1 MNKKG
6 FVDEVMKGK
15 GDTLSGRTEMAGVAQ
30 NSVVSSESAGVVFEP
45 DVSSSDSL
53 SFSLNSAEDGTSLQD
68 LIDSELAIRISTA
81 KQINTD
87 TNVNLLDPDIDKD
100 TNRQFIMNESEH
112 TSMNFVNNND
122 IVNTNTDNKI
132 NGSLTPTE
140 NNEKC
145 SIVDIAK
152 KQTTEDVVHLDLLNG
167 TVDTD
172 TNKPQETSDLL
183 IDISNNTDETPVAK
197 IDSPV
202 LIDIKISTP
211 EETTIDTDNLNSPSV
226 EITEL
231 SDDCMSNNIPQP
243 LIEEDKGDSDVAKSS
258 SEAASSLIDAVIP
271 VFKDP
276 LPPTSNDDFDTWTTV
291 AEATTEPTE
300 ETATLVDTSPVI
312 VEDLEIKKPEE
323 KAEEELVVIESVTST
338 KKTESETKSSIFE
351 AVSCTREIVIIEQTT
366 TTTTNGP
373 QAVDQADA
381 SPVSVQHAVCNFVGS
396 NKSKDNTES
405 SESVITEKTVKKK
418 KSSEGGET
426 TATKTKKTK
435 KTKKSEE
442 KENHIS
448 VVIHRPITNGYS
460 TLPNYTKQ
468 NSNKSLSPT
477 SSPSITFV
485 EEDDLSNV
493 CVRDLKQTYCSE
505 AAKTLSKVTKP
516 CEEPVTAPVP
526 IKELRRSFGDLHK
539 ACENAEL
546 TTPEPPAIN
555 NSQKAR
561 SLGDLRCLSE
571 VPPKQSN
578 HTGVSV
584 KALAASYWSLVN
596 HESST
601 TSSPRN
607 SMTLPSRTSS
617 SSSSKSSFSK
627 FDQLQKKTLLHVRSS
642 DSSRAQKAFG
652 GAGEPAATN
661 HNVVNPSCKSC
672 GKTVFAMEQVKAE
685 RSVWHKNCFRCNEC
699 NKQLTLDIYS
709 SHEGVLYC
717 KPHFRELFKPKAVV
731 ENDDEPASDKPDLGL
746 EELNSLNVKS
756 RFQAFEKPAVENGH
770 DSQPSSINVKRS
782 PSILSKLAKFQKKG
796 MDIGVTDESLNG
808 IDYEESSSSGEE
820 EDGKASVRKDG
831 VVRGTKA
838 IERPTAFGK
847 MEDVKRTWESG
858 QALRKEEWLE
868 ERKLEKHSIRSR
880 LFMGKQGKMKEMYE
894 QAVAESEGGKGVAGA
909 KKEVEGL
916 RSDKARAVREKFE
929 RGEVLPSDDEDDET
943 HKNKNNAEDMSV
955 FEEGISKKSRS
966 LFLEMDANVAK
977 TKQSTPVPQPVQH
990 QNSLDATRRA
1000 RDVYINKRQVS
1011 TEDVVKSSDRVED
1024 VTVETADV
1032 SNKFKFFETY
1042 KPPEKEKRSFRFTPP
1057 REGQVKT
1064 ESPERE
1070 IYRDPNV
1077 VRSEDANEEDEAVVK
1092 RSMTTSK
1099 MLSIFRQMEEAKET
1113 VPDGPKP
1120 LKRFTPPPDY
1130 KEEEE
1135 SEEEEEESEEEESEE
1150 EESEEETNGIVRASD
1165 KIEDE
1170 FLKQAQ
1176 NAARAKSLKEKFEHW
1191 EPEKQSKN
1199 NAINMLDS
1207 DQASLD
1213 STKSLRAHFE
1223 SLKSE
1228 QPKEK
1233 SRPKVNRFVDPTQ
1246 SMSVCAA
1253 CDTKVYILE
1262 RVETNGKVFHKKCFR
1277 CTQCS
1282 CVLRMETYTLN
1293 NGQLYC
1299 LPHFKQLFIVK
1310 GNYDEGFGSDQHKRK
1325 WEAAIVNGSH

>member
-1 MNKKG
+1 M
-6 FVDEVMKGK
+6 
-15 GDTLSGRTEMAGVAQ
+15 
-30 NSVVSSESAGVVFEP
+30 
-45 DVSSSDSL
+45 
-53 SFSLNSAEDGTSLQD
+53 
-68 LIDSELAIRISTA
+68 
-81 KQINTD
+81 
-87 TNVNLLDPDIDKD
+87 LL
-100 TNRQFIMNESEH
+100 
-112 TSMNFVNNND
+112 NFVNNND
-122 IVNTNTDNKI
+122 IVNTNTDKI
-132 NGSLTPTE
+132 NGSLTE
-140 NNEKC
+140 NRC
-145 SIVDIAK
+145 SIVDIARK
-152 KQTTEDVVHLDLLNG
+152 HDGDDVDLLNG
-167 TVDTD
+167 AVDETI
-172 TNKPQETSDLL
+172 NKSQESSDNLL
-183 IDISNNTDETPVAK
+183 IDINDTTK

-211 EETTIDTDNLNSPSV
+211 EETSTIDAEQHNLKIDP
-226 EITEL
+226 EL
-231 SDDCMSNNIPQP
+231 SECMSNKQ
-243 LIEEDKGDSDVAKSS
+243 LIEGDSNVSKSF
-258 SEAASSLIDAVIP
+258 SLNDPVIP

-276 LPPTSNDDFDTWTTV
+276 LPPASDDFDTWTTV
-291 AEATTEPTE
+291 AEATTEDVVETKPE
-300 ETATLVDTSPVI
+300 EVDTSPVI
-312 VEDLEIKKPEE
+312 VEDLEIKKSEDLE
-323 KAEEELVVIESVTST
+323 IKESEDLENQKSEDQELVVVESVTTT
-338 KKTESETKSSIFE
+338 KKTEFETKSSIIE
-351 AVSCTREIVIIEQTT
+351 AVSCTREIVIIEQTS
-366 TTTTNGP
+366 TTNGP
-373 QAVDQADA
+373 ISEETITDEADA
-381 SPVSVQHAVCNFVGS
+381 SSVSVQHVVCETVVGS
-396 NKSKDNTES
+396 NKSKDVTES
-405 SESVITEKTVKKK
+405 SESVITEKKTVKKK

-448 VVIHRPITNGYS
+448 V
-460 TLPNYTKQ
+460 
-468 NSNKSLSPT
+468 
-477 SSPSITFV
+477 
-485 EEDDLSNV
+485 
-493 CVRDLKQTYCSE
+493 
-505 AAKTLSKVTKP
+505 
-516 CEEPVTAPVP
+516 
-526 IKELRRSFGDLHK
+526 
-539 ACENAEL
+539 
-546 TTPEPPAIN
+546 
-555 NSQKAR
+555 
-561 SLGDLRCLSE
+561 
-571 VPPKQSN
+571 
-578 HTGVSV
+578 
-584 KALAASYWSLVN
+584 
-596 HESST
+596 
-601 TSSPRN
+601 
-607 SMTLPSRTSS
+607 
-617 SSSSKSSFSK
+617 KSSFSK

-642 DSSRAQKAFG
+642 DSSRAQKTFG
-652 GAGEPAATN
+652 GAGEPAASPT
-661 HNVVNPSCKSC
+661 VNPPCKSC

-685 RSVWHKNCFRCNEC
+685 RSVWHKNCFRCQEC

-731 ENDDEPASDKPDLGL
+731 ENEDEPVVRRRPEMIIRENQPLELPPDVVRASDKPDLGL

-756 RFQAFEKPAVENGH
+756 RFQAFEKPTTENGH
-770 DSQPSSINVKRS
+770 DSQPSSVNVKRS

-820 EDGKASVRKDG
+820 EDEDG
-831 VVRGTKA
+831 VVRSTKA

-847 MEDVKRTWESG
+847 MEDVKRSWESG
-858 QALRKEEWLE
+858 QAQTKEEWLE
-868 ERKLEKHSIRSR
+868 ERKREKHSIRSR

-894 QAVAESEGGKGVAGA
+894 QAVAESEGGKGSSGLS
-909 KKEVEGL
+909 KKEVESL
-916 RSDKARAVREKFE
+916 RSDKARTVREKFE
-929 RGEVLPSDDEDDET
+929 RGEVVHSDSDEESDK
-943 HKNKNNAEDMSV
+943 HKHNGTEDMSV

-977 TKQSTPVPQPVQH
+977 TKQSTPVPTPQPVQH
-990 QNSLDATRRA
+990 QNSLEATRRA
-1000 RDVYINKRQVS
+1000 RDVYISRGQVS

-1024 VTVETADV
+1024 VTVQTADV

-1042 KPPEKEKRSFRFTPP
+1042 KPPEKEKKSFRFTPP

-1064 ESPERE
+1064 ESPDRE

-1077 VRSEDANEEDEAVVK
+1077 VRSDDPVAEDEAVVK
-1092 RSMTTSK
+1092 RSQTTSK
-1099 MLSIFRQMEEAKET
+1099 MLSIFRQMEEAREP
-1113 VPDGPKP
+1113 VPEGLKP

-1130 KEEEE
+1130 KEDEDDEEE
-1135 SEEEEEESEEEESEE
+1135 EEEEEEESEEEEE
-1150 EESEEETNGIVRASD
+1150 EESEEEENNGIVRASD

-1233 SRPKVNRFVDPTQ
+1233 SRPKVNRFVDPAQ

-1325 WEAAIVNGSH
+1325 WEATIVNGSH

>member
-1 MNKKG
+1 M
-6 FVDEVMKGK
+6 
-15 GDTLSGRTEMAGVAQ
+15 
-30 NSVVSSESAGVVFEP
+30 
-45 DVSSSDSL
+45 
-53 SFSLNSAEDGTSLQD
+53 
-68 LIDSELAIRISTA
+68 
-81 KQINTD
+81 
-87 TNVNLLDPDIDKD
+87 LL
-100 TNRQFIMNESEH
+100 
-112 TSMNFVNNND
+112 NFVNNND
-122 IVNTNTDNKI
+122 IVNTNTDKI
-132 NGSLTPTE
+132 NGSLTE
-140 NNEKC
+140 NRC
-145 SIVDIAK
+145 SIVDIARK
-152 KQTTEDVVHLDLLNG
+152 HDGDDVDLLNG
-167 TVDTD
+167 AVDETI
-172 TNKPQETSDLL
+172 NKSQESSDNLL
-183 IDISNNTDETPVAK
+183 IDINDTTK

-211 EETTIDTDNLNSPSV
+211 EETSTIDAEQHNLKIDP
-226 EITEL
+226 EL
-231 SDDCMSNNIPQP
+231 SECMSNKQ
-243 LIEEDKGDSDVAKSS
+243 LIEGDSNVSKSF
-258 SEAASSLIDAVIP
+258 SLNDPVIP

-276 LPPTSNDDFDTWTTV
+276 LPPASDDFDTWTTV
-291 AEATTEPTE
+291 AEATTEDVVETKPE
-300 ETATLVDTSPVI
+300 EVDTSPVI
-312 VEDLEIKKPEE
+312 VEDLEIKKSEDLE
-323 KAEEELVVIESVTST
+323 IKESEDLENQKSEDQELVVVESVTTT
-338 KKTESETKSSIFE
+338 KKTEFETKSSIIE
-351 AVSCTREIVIIEQTT
+351 AVSCTREIVIIEQTS
-366 TTTTNGP
+366 TTNGP
-373 QAVDQADA
+373 ISEETITDEADA
-381 SPVSVQHAVCNFVGS
+381 SSVSVQHVVCETVVGS
-396 NKSKDNTES
+396 NKSKDVTES
-405 SESVITEKTVKKK
+405 SESVITEKKTVKKK

-448 VVIHRPITNGYS
+448 V
-460 TLPNYTKQ
+460 
-468 NSNKSLSPT
+468 
-477 SSPSITFV
+477 
-485 EEDDLSNV
+485 
-493 CVRDLKQTYCSE
+493 
-505 AAKTLSKVTKP
+505 
-516 CEEPVTAPVP
+516 
-526 IKELRRSFGDLHK
+526 
-539 ACENAEL
+539 
-546 TTPEPPAIN
+546 
-555 NSQKAR
+555 
-561 SLGDLRCLSE
+561 
-571 VPPKQSN
+571 
-578 HTGVSV
+578 
-584 KALAASYWSLVN
+584 
-596 HESST
+596 
-601 TSSPRN
+601 
-607 SMTLPSRTSS
+607 
-617 SSSSKSSFSK
+617 KSSFSK

-642 DSSRAQKAFG
+642 DSSRAQKTFG
-652 GAGEPAATN
+652 GAGEPAASPT
-661 HNVVNPSCKSC
+661 VNPPCKSC

-685 RSVWHKNCFRCNEC
+685 RSVWHKNCFRCQEC

-731 ENDDEPASDKPDLGL
+731 ENEDEPVVRRRPEMIIRENQPLELPPDVVRASDKPDLGL

-756 RFQAFEKPAVENGH
+756 RFQAFEKPTTENGH
-770 DSQPSSINVKRS
+770 DSQPSSVNVKRS

-820 EDGKASVRKDG
+820 EDGKTAVRKDG
-831 VVRGTKA
+831 VVRSTKA

-847 MEDVKRTWESG
+847 MEDVKRSWESG
-858 QALRKEEWLE
+858 QAQTKEEWLE
-868 ERKLEKHSIRSR
+868 ERKREKHSIRSR

-894 QAVAESEGGKGVAGA
+894 QAVAESEGGKGSSGLS
-909 KKEVEGL
+909 KKEVESL
-916 RSDKARAVREKFE
+916 RSDKARTVREKFE
-929 RGEVLPSDDEDDET
+929 RGEVVHSDSDEESDK
-943 HKNKNNAEDMSV
+943 HKHNGTEDMSV

-977 TKQSTPVPQPVQH
+977 TKQSTPVPTPQPVQH
-990 QNSLDATRRA
+990 QNSLEATRRA
-1000 RDVYINKRQVS
+1000 RDVYISRGQVS

-1024 VTVETADV
+1024 VTVQTADV

-1042 KPPEKEKRSFRFTPP
+1042 KPPEKEKKSFRFTPP

-1064 ESPERE
+1064 ESPDRE

-1077 VRSEDANEEDEAVVK
+1077 VRSDDPVAEDEAVVK
-1092 RSMTTSK
+1092 RSQTTSK
-1099 MLSIFRQMEEAKET
+1099 MLSIFRQMEEAREP
-1113 VPDGPKP
+1113 VPEGLKP

-1130 KEEEE
+1130 KEDEDDEEE
-1135 SEEEEEESEEEESEE
+1135 EEEEEEESEEEEE
-1150 EESEEETNGIVRASD
+1150 EESEEEENNGIVRASD

-1233 SRPKVNRFVDPTQ
+1233 SRPKVNRFVDPAQ

-1325 WEAAIVNGSH
+1325 WEATIVNGSH

>member
-1 MNKKG
+1 M
-6 FVDEVMKGK
+6 
-15 GDTLSGRTEMAGVAQ
+15 
-30 NSVVSSESAGVVFEP
+30 
-45 DVSSSDSL
+45 
-53 SFSLNSAEDGTSLQD
+53 
-68 LIDSELAIRISTA
+68 
-81 KQINTD
+81 
-87 TNVNLLDPDIDKD
+87 LL
-100 TNRQFIMNESEH
+100 
-112 TSMNFVNNND
+112 NFVNNND
-122 IVNTNTDNKI
+122 IVNTNTDKI
-132 NGSLTPTE
+132 NGSLTE
-140 NNEKC
+140 NRC
-145 SIVDIAK
+145 SIVDIARK
-152 KQTTEDVVHLDLLNG
+152 HDGDDVDLLNG
-167 TVDTD
+167 AVDETI
-172 TNKPQETSDLL
+172 NKSQESSDNLL
-183 IDISNNTDETPVAK
+183 IDINDTTK

-211 EETTIDTDNLNSPSV
+211 EETSTIDAEQHNLKIDP
-226 EITEL
+226 EL
-231 SDDCMSNNIPQP
+231 SECMSNKQ
-243 LIEEDKGDSDVAKSS
+243 LIEGDSNVSKSF
-258 SEAASSLIDAVIP
+258 SLNDPVIP

-276 LPPTSNDDFDTWTTV
+276 LPPASDDFDTWTTV
-291 AEATTEPTE
+291 AEATTEDVVETKPE
-300 ETATLVDTSPVI
+300 EVDTSPVI
-312 VEDLEIKKPEE
+312 VEDLEIKKSEDLE
-323 KAEEELVVIESVTST
+323 IKESEDLENQKSEDQELVVVESVTTT
-338 KKTESETKSSIFE
+338 KKTEFETKSSIIE
-351 AVSCTREIVIIEQTT
+351 AVSCTREIVIIEQTS
-366 TTTTNGP
+366 TTNGP
-373 QAVDQADA
+373 ISEETITDEADA
-381 SPVSVQHAVCNFVGS
+381 SSVSVQHVVCETVVGS
-396 NKSKDNTES
+396 NKSKDVTES
-405 SESVITEKTVKKK
+405 SESVITEKKTVKKK

-448 VVIHRPITNGYS
+448 V
-460 TLPNYTKQ
+460 
-468 NSNKSLSPT
+468 
-477 SSPSITFV
+477 
-485 EEDDLSNV
+485 
-493 CVRDLKQTYCSE
+493 
-505 AAKTLSKVTKP
+505 
-516 CEEPVTAPVP
+516 
-526 IKELRRSFGDLHK
+526 
-539 ACENAEL
+539 
-546 TTPEPPAIN
+546 
-555 NSQKAR
+555 
-561 SLGDLRCLSE
+561 
-571 VPPKQSN
+571 
-578 HTGVSV
+578 
-584 KALAASYWSLVN
+584 
-596 HESST
+596 
-601 TSSPRN
+601 
-607 SMTLPSRTSS
+607 
-617 SSSSKSSFSK
+617 KSSFSK

-642 DSSRAQKAFG
+642 DSSRAQKTFG
-652 GAGEPAATN
+652 GAGEPAASPT
-661 HNVVNPSCKSC
+661 VNPPCKSC

-685 RSVWHKNCFRCNEC
+685 RSVWHKNCFRCQEC

-731 ENDDEPASDKPDLGL
+731 ENEDEPASDKPDLGL

-756 RFQAFEKPAVENGH
+756 RFQAFEKPTTENGH
-770 DSQPSSINVKRS
+770 DSQPSSVNVKRS

-820 EDGKASVRKDG
+820 EDGKTAVRKDG
-831 VVRGTKA
+831 VVRSTKA

-847 MEDVKRTWESG
+847 MEDVKRSWESG
-858 QALRKEEWLE
+858 QAQTKEEWLE
-868 ERKLEKHSIRSR
+868 ERKREKHSIRSR

-894 QAVAESEGGKGVAGA
+894 QAVAESEGGKGSSGLS
-909 KKEVEGL
+909 KKEVESL
-916 RSDKARAVREKFE
+916 RSDKARTVREKFE
-929 RGEVLPSDDEDDET
+929 RGEVVHSDSDEESDK
-943 HKNKNNAEDMSV
+943 HKHNGTEDMSV

-977 TKQSTPVPQPVQH
+977 TKQSTPVPTPQPVQH
-990 QNSLDATRRA
+990 QNSLEATRRA
-1000 RDVYINKRQVS
+1000 RDVYISRGQVS

-1024 VTVETADV
+1024 VTVQTADV

-1042 KPPEKEKRSFRFTPP
+1042 KPPEKEKKSFRFTPP

-1064 ESPERE
+1064 ESPDRE

-1077 VRSEDANEEDEAVVK
+1077 VRSDDPVAEDEAVVK
-1092 RSMTTSK
+1092 RSQTTSK
-1099 MLSIFRQMEEAKET
+1099 MLSIFRQMEEAREP
-1113 VPDGPKP
+1113 VPEGLKP

-1130 KEEEE
+1130 KEDEDDEEE
-1135 SEEEEEESEEEESEE
+1135 EEEEEEESEEEEE
-1150 EESEEETNGIVRASD
+1150 EESEEEENNGIVRASD

-1233 SRPKVNRFVDPTQ
+1233 SRPKVNRFVDPAQ

-1325 WEAAIVNGSH
+1325 WEATIVNGSH

>member
-1 MNKKG
+1 M
-6 FVDEVMKGK
+6 
-15 GDTLSGRTEMAGVAQ
+15 
-30 NSVVSSESAGVVFEP
+30 
-45 DVSSSDSL
+45 
-53 SFSLNSAEDGTSLQD
+53 
-68 LIDSELAIRISTA
+68 
-81 KQINTD
+81 
-87 TNVNLLDPDIDKD
+87 LL
-100 TNRQFIMNESEH
+100 
-112 TSMNFVNNND
+112 NFVNNND
-122 IVNTNTDNKI
+122 IVNTNTDKI
-132 NGSLTPTE
+132 NGSLTE
-140 NNEKC
+140 NRC
-145 SIVDIAK
+145 SIVDIARK
-152 KQTTEDVVHLDLLNG
+152 HDGDDVDLLNG
-167 TVDTD
+167 AVDETI
-172 TNKPQETSDLL
+172 NKSQESSDNLL
-183 IDISNNTDETPVAK
+183 IDINDTTK

-211 EETTIDTDNLNSPSV
+211 EETSTIDAEQHNLKIDP
-226 EITEL
+226 EL
-231 SDDCMSNNIPQP
+231 SECMSNKQ
-243 LIEEDKGDSDVAKSS
+243 LIEGDSNVSKSF
-258 SEAASSLIDAVIP
+258 SLNDPVIP

-276 LPPTSNDDFDTWTTV
+276 LPPASDDFDTWTTV
-291 AEATTEPTE
+291 AEATTEDVVETKPE
-300 ETATLVDTSPVI
+300 EVDTSPVI
-312 VEDLEIKKPEE
+312 VEDLEIKKSEDLE
-323 KAEEELVVIESVTST
+323 IKESEDLENQKSEDQELVVVESVTTT
-338 KKTESETKSSIFE
+338 KKTEFETKSSIIE
-351 AVSCTREIVIIEQTT
+351 AVSCTREIVIIEQTS
-366 TTTTNGP
+366 TTNGP
-373 QAVDQADA
+373 ISEETITDEADA
-381 SPVSVQHAVCNFVGS
+381 SSVSVQHVVCETVVGS
-396 NKSKDNTES
+396 NKSKDVTES
-405 SESVITEKTVKKK
+405 SESVITEKKTVKKK

-448 VVIHRPITNGYS
+448 V
-460 TLPNYTKQ
+460 
-468 NSNKSLSPT
+468 
-477 SSPSITFV
+477 
-485 EEDDLSNV
+485 
-493 CVRDLKQTYCSE
+493 
-505 AAKTLSKVTKP
+505 
-516 CEEPVTAPVP
+516 
-526 IKELRRSFGDLHK
+526 RRSFGDLHK

-561 SLGDLRCLSE
+561 SLGDLRRLSE
-571 VPPKQSN
+571 VPAKLSI

-584 KALAASYWSLVN
+584 KAL
-596 HESST
+596 
-601 TSSPRN
+601 
-607 SMTLPSRTSS
+607 
-617 SSSSKSSFSK
+617 KSSFSK

-642 DSSRAQKAFG
+642 DSSRAQKTFG
-652 GAGEPAATN
+652 GAGEPAASPT
-661 HNVVNPSCKSC
+661 VNPPCKSC

-685 RSVWHKNCFRCNEC
+685 RSVWHKNCFRCQEC

-731 ENDDEPASDKPDLGL
+731 ENEDEPASDKPDLGL

-756 RFQAFEKPAVENGH
+756 RFQAFEKPTTENGH
-770 DSQPSSINVKRS
+770 DSQPSSVNVKRS

-820 EDGKASVRKDG
+820 EDGKTAVRKDG
-831 VVRGTKA
+831 VVRSTKA

-847 MEDVKRTWESG
+847 MEDVKRSWESG
-858 QALRKEEWLE
+858 QAQTKEEWLE
-868 ERKLEKHSIRSR
+868 ERKREKHSIRSR

-894 QAVAESEGGKGVAGA
+894 QAVAESEGGKGSSGLS
-909 KKEVEGL
+909 KKEVESL
-916 RSDKARAVREKFE
+916 RSDKARTVREKFE
-929 RGEVLPSDDEDDET
+929 RGEVVHSDSDEESDK
-943 HKNKNNAEDMSV
+943 HKHNGTEDMSV

-977 TKQSTPVPQPVQH
+977 TKQSTPVPTPQPVQH
-990 QNSLDATRRA
+990 QNSLEATRRA
-1000 RDVYINKRQVS
+1000 RDVYISRGQVS

-1024 VTVETADV
+1024 VTVQTADV

-1042 KPPEKEKRSFRFTPP
+1042 KPPEKEKKSFRFTPP

-1064 ESPERE
+1064 ESPDRE

-1077 VRSEDANEEDEAVVK
+1077 VRSDDPVAEDEAVVK
-1092 RSMTTSK
+1092 RSQTTSK
-1099 MLSIFRQMEEAKET
+1099 MLSIFRQMEEAREP
-1113 VPDGPKP
+1113 VPEGLKP

-1130 KEEEE
+1130 KEDEDDEEE
-1135 SEEEEEESEEEESEE
+1135 EEEEEEESEEEEE
-1150 EESEEETNGIVRASD
+1150 EESEEEENNGIVRASD

-1233 SRPKVNRFVDPTQ
+1233 SRPKVNRFVDPAQ

-1325 WEAAIVNGSH
+1325 WEATIVNGSH

>member
-1 MNKKG
+1 M
-6 FVDEVMKGK
+6 
-15 GDTLSGRTEMAGVAQ
+15 
-30 NSVVSSESAGVVFEP
+30 
-45 DVSSSDSL
+45 
-53 SFSLNSAEDGTSLQD
+53 
-68 LIDSELAIRISTA
+68 
-81 KQINTD
+81 
-87 TNVNLLDPDIDKD
+87 LL
-100 TNRQFIMNESEH
+100 
-112 TSMNFVNNND
+112 NFVNNND
-122 IVNTNTDNKI
+122 IVNTNTDKI
-132 NGSLTPTE
+132 NGSLTE
-140 NNEKC
+140 NRC
-145 SIVDIAK
+145 SIVDIARK
-152 KQTTEDVVHLDLLNG
+152 HDGDDVDLLNG
-167 TVDTD
+167 AVDETI
-172 TNKPQETSDLL
+172 NKSQESSDNLL
-183 IDISNNTDETPVAK
+183 IDINDTTK

-211 EETTIDTDNLNSPSV
+211 EETSTIDAEQHNLKIDP
-226 EITEL
+226 EL
-231 SDDCMSNNIPQP
+231 SECMSNKQ
-243 LIEEDKGDSDVAKSS
+243 LIEGDSNVSKSF
-258 SEAASSLIDAVIP
+258 SLNDPVIP

-276 LPPTSNDDFDTWTTV
+276 LPPASDDFDTWTTV
-291 AEATTEPTE
+291 AEATTEDVVETKPE
-300 ETATLVDTSPVI
+300 EVDTSPVI
-312 VEDLEIKKPEE
+312 VEDLEIKKSEDLE
-323 KAEEELVVIESVTST
+323 IKESEDLENQKSEDQELVVVESVTTT
-338 KKTESETKSSIFE
+338 KKTEFETKSSIIE
-351 AVSCTREIVIIEQTT
+351 AVSCTREIVIIEQTS
-366 TTTTNGP
+366 TTNGP
-373 QAVDQADA
+373 ISEETITDEADA
-381 SPVSVQHAVCNFVGS
+381 SSVSVQHVVCETVVGS
-396 NKSKDNTES
+396 NKSKDVTES
-405 SESVITEKTVKKK
+405 SESVITEKKTVKKK

-448 VVIHRPITNGYS
+448 VVIHKPITNGYS

-468 NSNKSLSPT
+468 NSNKSLSLSPT

-555 NSQKAR
+555 NSQK
-561 SLGDLRCLSE
+561 
-571 VPPKQSN
+571 
-578 HTGVSV
+578 
-584 KALAASYWSLVN
+584 
-596 HESST
+596 
-601 TSSPRN
+601 
-607 SMTLPSRTSS
+607 
-617 SSSSKSSFSK
+617 SSFSK

-642 DSSRAQKAFG
+642 DSSRAQKTFG
-652 GAGEPAATN
+652 GAGEPAASPT
-661 HNVVNPSCKSC
+661 VNPPCKSC

-685 RSVWHKNCFRCNEC
+685 RSVWHKNCFRCQEC

-731 ENDDEPASDKPDLGL
+731 ENEDEPASDKPDLGL

-756 RFQAFEKPAVENGH
+756 RFQAFEKPTTENGH
-770 DSQPSSINVKRS
+770 DSQPSSVNVKRS

-820 EDGKASVRKDG
+820 EDEDG
-831 VVRGTKA
+831 VVRSTKA

-847 MEDVKRTWESG
+847 MEDVKRSWESG
-858 QALRKEEWLE
+858 QAQTKEEWLE
-868 ERKLEKHSIRSR
+868 ERKREKHSIRSR

-894 QAVAESEGGKGVAGA
+894 QAVAESEGGKGSSGLS
-909 KKEVEGL
+909 KKEVESL
-916 RSDKARAVREKFE
+916 RSDKARTVREKFE
-929 RGEVLPSDDEDDET
+929 RGEVVHSDSDEESDK
-943 HKNKNNAEDMSV
+943 HKHNGTEDMSV

-977 TKQSTPVPQPVQH
+977 TKQSTPVPTPQPVQH
-990 QNSLDATRRA
+990 QNSLEATRRA
-1000 RDVYINKRQVS
+1000 RD
-1011 TEDVVKSSDRVED
+1011 
-1024 VTVETADV
+1024 
-1032 SNKFKFFETY
+1032 
-1042 KPPEKEKRSFRFTPP
+1042 
-1057 REGQVKT
+1057 T
-1064 ESPERE
+1064 ESPDRE

-1077 VRSEDANEEDEAVVK
+1077 VRSDDPVAEDEAVVK
-1092 RSMTTSK
+1092 RSQTTSK
-1099 MLSIFRQMEEAKET
+1099 MLSIFRQMEEAREP
-1113 VPDGPKP
+1113 VPEGLKP

-1130 KEEEE
+1130 KEDEDDEEE
-1135 SEEEEEESEEEESEE
+1135 EEEEEEESEEEEE
-1150 EESEEETNGIVRASD
+1150 EESEEEENNGIVRASD

-1233 SRPKVNRFVDPTQ
+1233 SRPKVNRFV
-1246 SMSVCAA
+1246 
-1253 CDTKVYILE
+1253 
-1262 RVETNGKVFHKKCFR
+1262 
-1277 CTQCS
+1277 
-1282 CVLRMETYTLN
+1282 
-1293 NGQLYC
+1293 
-1299 LPHFKQLFIVK
+1299 
-1310 GNYDEGFGSDQHKRK
+1310 
-1325 WEAAIVNGSH
+1325 

>member
-1 MNKKG
+1 M
-6 FVDEVMKGK
+6 
-15 GDTLSGRTEMAGVAQ
+15 
-30 NSVVSSESAGVVFEP
+30 
-45 DVSSSDSL
+45 
-53 SFSLNSAEDGTSLQD
+53 
-68 LIDSELAIRISTA
+68 
-81 KQINTD
+81 
-87 TNVNLLDPDIDKD
+87 LL
-100 TNRQFIMNESEH
+100 
-112 TSMNFVNNND
+112 NFVNNND
-122 IVNTNTDNKI
+122 IVNTNTDKI
-132 NGSLTPTE
+132 NGSLTE
-140 NNEKC
+140 NRC
-145 SIVDIAK
+145 SIVDIARK
-152 KQTTEDVVHLDLLNG
+152 HDGDDVDLLNG
-167 TVDTD
+167 AVDETI
-172 TNKPQETSDLL
+172 NKSQESSDNLL
-183 IDISNNTDETPVAK
+183 IDINDTTK

-211 EETTIDTDNLNSPSV
+211 EETSTIDAEQHNLKIDP
-226 EITEL
+226 EL
-231 SDDCMSNNIPQP
+231 SECMSNKQ
-243 LIEEDKGDSDVAKSS
+243 LIEGDSNVSKSF
-258 SEAASSLIDAVIP
+258 SLNDPVIP

-276 LPPTSNDDFDTWTTV
+276 LPPASDDFDTWTTV
-291 AEATTEPTE
+291 AEATTEDVVETKPE
-300 ETATLVDTSPVI
+300 EVDTSPVI
-312 VEDLEIKKPEE
+312 VEDLEIKKSEDLE
-323 KAEEELVVIESVTST
+323 IKESEDLENQKSEDQELVVVESVTTT
-338 KKTESETKSSIFE
+338 KKTEFETKSSIIE
-351 AVSCTREIVIIEQTT
+351 AVSCTREIVIIEQTS
-366 TTTTNGP
+366 TTNGP
-373 QAVDQADA
+373 ISEETITDEADA
-381 SPVSVQHAVCNFVGS
+381 SSVSVQHVVCETVVGS
-396 NKSKDNTES
+396 NKSKDVTES
-405 SESVITEKTVKKK
+405 SESVITEKKTVKKK

-448 VVIHRPITNGYS
+448 VVIHKPITNGYS

-468 NSNKSLSPT
+468 NSNKSLSLSPT

-526 IKELRRSFGDLHK
+526 IKEL
-539 ACENAEL
+539 
-546 TTPEPPAIN
+546 
-555 NSQKAR
+555 
-561 SLGDLRCLSE
+561 
-571 VPPKQSN
+571 
-578 HTGVSV
+578 
-584 KALAASYWSLVN
+584 
-596 HESST
+596 
-601 TSSPRN
+601 
-607 SMTLPSRTSS
+607 
-617 SSSSKSSFSK
+617 KSSFSK

-642 DSSRAQKAFG
+642 DSSRAQKTFG
-652 GAGEPAATN
+652 GAGEPAASPT
-661 HNVVNPSCKSC
+661 VNPPCKSC

-685 RSVWHKNCFRCNEC
+685 RSVWHKNCFRCQEC

-731 ENDDEPASDKPDLGL
+731 ENEDEPVVRRRPEMIIRENQPLELPPDVVRASDKPDLGL

-756 RFQAFEKPAVENGH
+756 RFQAFEKPTTENGH
-770 DSQPSSINVKRS
+770 DSQPSSVNVKRS

-820 EDGKASVRKDG
+820 EDGKTAVRKDG
-831 VVRGTKA
+831 VVRSTKA

-847 MEDVKRTWESG
+847 MEDVKRSWESG
-858 QALRKEEWLE
+858 QAQTKEEWLE
-868 ERKLEKHSIRSR
+868 ERKREKHSIRSR

-894 QAVAESEGGKGVAGA
+894 QAVAESEGGKGSSGLS
-909 KKEVEGL
+909 KKEVESL
-916 RSDKARAVREKFE
+916 RSDKARTVREKFE
-929 RGEVLPSDDEDDET
+929 RGEVVHSDSDEESDK
-943 HKNKNNAEDMSV
+943 HKHNGTEDMSV

-977 TKQSTPVPQPVQH
+977 TKQSTPVPTPQPVQH
-990 QNSLDATRRA
+990 QNSLEATRRA
-1000 RDVYINKRQVS
+1000 RDVYISRGQVS

-1024 VTVETADV
+1024 VTVQTADV

-1042 KPPEKEKRSFRFTPP
+1042 KPPEKEKKSFRFTPP

-1064 ESPERE
+1064 ESPDRE

-1077 VRSEDANEEDEAVVK
+1077 VRSDDPVAEDEAVVK
-1092 RSMTTSK
+1092 RSQTTSK
-1099 MLSIFRQMEEAKET
+1099 MLSIFRQMEEAREP
-1113 VPDGPKP
+1113 VPEGLKP

-1130 KEEEE
+1130 KEDEDDEEE
-1135 SEEEEEESEEEESEE
+1135 EEEEEEESEEEEE
-1150 EESEEETNGIVRASD
+1150 EESEEEENNGIVRASD

-1233 SRPKVNRFVDPTQ
+1233 SRPKVNRFVDPAQ

-1325 WEAAIVNGSH
+1325 WEATIVNGSH

>member
-1 MNKKG
+1 M
-6 FVDEVMKGK
+6 
-15 GDTLSGRTEMAGVAQ
+15 
-30 NSVVSSESAGVVFEP
+30 
-45 DVSSSDSL
+45 
-53 SFSLNSAEDGTSLQD
+53 
-68 LIDSELAIRISTA
+68 
-81 KQINTD
+81 
-87 TNVNLLDPDIDKD
+87 LL
-100 TNRQFIMNESEH
+100 
-112 TSMNFVNNND
+112 NFVNNND
-122 IVNTNTDNKI
+122 IVNTNTDKI
-132 NGSLTPTE
+132 NGSLTE
-140 NNEKC
+140 NRC
-145 SIVDIAK
+145 SIVDIARK
-152 KQTTEDVVHLDLLNG
+152 HDGDDVDLLNG
-167 TVDTD
+167 AVDETI
-172 TNKPQETSDLL
+172 NKSQESSDNLL
-183 IDISNNTDETPVAK
+183 IDINDTTK

-211 EETTIDTDNLNSPSV
+211 EETSTIDAEQHNLKIDP
-226 EITEL
+226 EL
-231 SDDCMSNNIPQP
+231 SECMSNKQ
-243 LIEEDKGDSDVAKSS
+243 LIEGDSNVSKSF
-258 SEAASSLIDAVIP
+258 SLNDPVIP

-276 LPPTSNDDFDTWTTV
+276 LPPASDDFDTWTTV
-291 AEATTEPTE
+291 AEATTEDVVETKPE
-300 ETATLVDTSPVI
+300 EVDTSPVI
-312 VEDLEIKKPEE
+312 VEDLEIKKSEDLE
-323 KAEEELVVIESVTST
+323 IKESEDLENQKSEDQELVVVESVTTT
-338 KKTESETKSSIFE
+338 KKTEFETKSSIIE
-351 AVSCTREIVIIEQTT
+351 AVSCTREIVIIEQTS
-366 TTTTNGP
+366 TTNGP
-373 QAVDQADA
+373 ISEETITDEADA
-381 SPVSVQHAVCNFVGS
+381 SSVSVQHVVCETVVGS
-396 NKSKDNTES
+396 NKSKDVTES
-405 SESVITEKTVKKK
+405 SESVITEKKTVKKK

-448 VVIHRPITNGYS
+448 V
-460 TLPNYTKQ
+460 
-468 NSNKSLSPT
+468 
-477 SSPSITFV
+477 
-485 EEDDLSNV
+485 
-493 CVRDLKQTYCSE
+493 
-505 AAKTLSKVTKP
+505 
-516 CEEPVTAPVP
+516 
-526 IKELRRSFGDLHK
+526 RRSFGDLHK

-555 NSQKAR
+555 NSQK
-561 SLGDLRCLSE
+561 
-571 VPPKQSN
+571 
-578 HTGVSV
+578 
-584 KALAASYWSLVN
+584 
-596 HESST
+596 
-601 TSSPRN
+601 
-607 SMTLPSRTSS
+607 
-617 SSSSKSSFSK
+617 SSFSK

-642 DSSRAQKAFG
+642 DSSRAQKTFG
-652 GAGEPAATN
+652 GAGEPAASPT
-661 HNVVNPSCKSC
+661 VNPPCKSC

-685 RSVWHKNCFRCNEC
+685 RSVWHKNCFRCQEC

-731 ENDDEPASDKPDLGL
+731 ENEDEPVVRRRPEMIIRENQPLELPPDVVRASDKPDLGL

-756 RFQAFEKPAVENGH
+756 RFQAFEKPTTENGH
-770 DSQPSSINVKRS
+770 DSQPSSVNVKRS

-820 EDGKASVRKDG
+820 EDGKTAVRKDG
-831 VVRGTKA
+831 VVRSTKA

-847 MEDVKRTWESG
+847 MEDVKRSWESG
-858 QALRKEEWLE
+858 QAQTKEEWLE
-868 ERKLEKHSIRSR
+868 ERKREKHSIRSR

-894 QAVAESEGGKGVAGA
+894 QAVAESEGGKGSSGLS
-909 KKEVEGL
+909 KKEVESL
-916 RSDKARAVREKFE
+916 RSDKARTVREKFE
-929 RGEVLPSDDEDDET
+929 RGEVVHSDSDEESDK
-943 HKNKNNAEDMSV
+943 HKHNGTEDMSV

-977 TKQSTPVPQPVQH
+977 TKQSTPVPTPQPVQH
-990 QNSLDATRRA
+990 QNSLEATRRA
-1000 RDVYINKRQVS
+1000 RDVYISRGQVS

-1024 VTVETADV
+1024 VTVQTADV

-1042 KPPEKEKRSFRFTPP
+1042 KPPEKEKKSFRFTPP

-1064 ESPERE
+1064 ESPDRE

-1077 VRSEDANEEDEAVVK
+1077 VRSDDPVAEDEAVVK
-1092 RSMTTSK
+1092 RSQTTSK
-1099 MLSIFRQMEEAKET
+1099 MLSIFRQMEEAREP
-1113 VPDGPKP
+1113 VPEGLKP

-1130 KEEEE
+1130 KEDEDDEEE
-1135 SEEEEEESEEEESEE
+1135 EEEEEEESEEEEE
-1150 EESEEETNGIVRASD
+1150 EESEEEENNGIVRASD

-1233 SRPKVNRFVDPTQ
+1233 SRPKVNRFVDPAQ

-1325 WEAAIVNGSH
+1325 WEATIVNGSH

>member
-1 MNKKG
+1 M
-6 FVDEVMKGK
+6 
-15 GDTLSGRTEMAGVAQ
+15 
-30 NSVVSSESAGVVFEP
+30 
-45 DVSSSDSL
+45 
-53 SFSLNSAEDGTSLQD
+53 
-68 LIDSELAIRISTA
+68 
-81 KQINTD
+81 
-87 TNVNLLDPDIDKD
+87 LL
-100 TNRQFIMNESEH
+100 
-112 TSMNFVNNND
+112 NFVNNND
-122 IVNTNTDNKI
+122 IVNTNTDKI
-132 NGSLTPTE
+132 NGSLTE
-140 NNEKC
+140 NRC
-145 SIVDIAK
+145 SIVDIARK
-152 KQTTEDVVHLDLLNG
+152 HDGDDVDLLNG
-167 TVDTD
+167 AVDETI
-172 TNKPQETSDLL
+172 NKSQESSDNLL
-183 IDISNNTDETPVAK
+183 IDINDTTK

-211 EETTIDTDNLNSPSV
+211 EETSTIDAEQHNLKIDP
-226 EITEL
+226 EL
-231 SDDCMSNNIPQP
+231 SECMSNKQ
-243 LIEEDKGDSDVAKSS
+243 LIEGDSNVSKSF
-258 SEAASSLIDAVIP
+258 SLNDPVIP

-276 LPPTSNDDFDTWTTV
+276 LPPASDDFDTWTTV
-291 AEATTEPTE
+291 AEATTEDVVETKPE
-300 ETATLVDTSPVI
+300 EVDTSPVI
-312 VEDLEIKKPEE
+312 VEDLEIKKSEDLE
-323 KAEEELVVIESVTST
+323 IKESEDLENQKSEDQELVVVESVTTT
-338 KKTESETKSSIFE
+338 KKTEFETKSSIIE
-351 AVSCTREIVIIEQTT
+351 AVSCTREIVIIEQTS
-366 TTTTNGP
+366 TTNGP
-373 QAVDQADA
+373 ISEETITDEADA
-381 SPVSVQHAVCNFVGS
+381 SSVSVQHVVCETVVGS
-396 NKSKDNTES
+396 NKSKDVTES
-405 SESVITEKTVKKK
+405 SESVITEKKTVKKK

-448 VVIHRPITNGYS
+448 VVIHKPITNGYS

-468 NSNKSLSPT
+468 NSNKSLSLSPT

-555 NSQKAR
+555 NSQ
-561 SLGDLRCLSE
+561 
-571 VPPKQSN
+571 
-578 HTGVSV
+578 
-584 KALAASYWSLVN
+584 AASYWSLVN
-596 HESST
+596 HESSAPST
-601 TSSPRN
+601 RN
-607 SMTLPSRTSS
+607 SMTLPSRSSS

-642 DSSRAQKAFG
+642 DSSRAQKTFG
-652 GAGEPAATN
+652 GAGEPAASPT
-661 HNVVNPSCKSC
+661 VNPPCKSC

-685 RSVWHKNCFRCNEC
+685 RSVWHKNCFRCQEC

-731 ENDDEPASDKPDLGL
+731 ENEDEPVVRRRPEMIIRENQPLELPPDVVRASDKPDLGL

-756 RFQAFEKPAVENGH
+756 RFQAFEKPTTENGH
-770 DSQPSSINVKRS
+770 DSQPSSVNVKRS

-820 EDGKASVRKDG
+820 EDGKTAVRKDG
-831 VVRGTKA
+831 VVRSTKA

-847 MEDVKRTWESG
+847 MEDVKRSWESG
-858 QALRKEEWLE
+858 QAQTKEEWLE
-868 ERKLEKHSIRSR
+868 ERKREKHSIRSR

-894 QAVAESEGGKGVAGA
+894 QAVAESEGGKGSSGLS
-909 KKEVEGL
+909 KKEVESL
-916 RSDKARAVREKFE
+916 RSDKARTVREKFE
-929 RGEVLPSDDEDDET
+929 RGEVVHSDSDEESDK
-943 HKNKNNAEDMSV
+943 HKHNGTEDMSV

-977 TKQSTPVPQPVQH
+977 TKQSTPVPTPQPVQH
-990 QNSLDATRRA
+990 QNSLEATRRA
-1000 RDVYINKRQVS
+1000 RDVYISRGQVS

-1024 VTVETADV
+1024 VTVQTADV

-1042 KPPEKEKRSFRFTPP
+1042 KPPEKEKKSFRFTPP

-1064 ESPERE
+1064 ESPDRE

-1077 VRSEDANEEDEAVVK
+1077 VRSDDPVAEDEAVVK
-1092 RSMTTSK
+1092 RSQTTSK
-1099 MLSIFRQMEEAKET
+1099 MLSIFRQMEEAREP
-1113 VPDGPKP
+1113 VPEGLKP

-1130 KEEEE
+1130 KEDEDDEEE
-1135 SEEEEEESEEEESEE
+1135 EEEEEEESEEEEE
-1150 EESEEETNGIVRASD
+1150 EESEEEENNGIVRASD

-1233 SRPKVNRFVDPTQ
+1233 SRPKVNRFVDPAQ

-1325 WEAAIVNGSH
+1325 WEATIVNGSH

>member
-1 MNKKG
+1 M
-6 FVDEVMKGK
+6 
-15 GDTLSGRTEMAGVAQ
+15 
-30 NSVVSSESAGVVFEP
+30 
-45 DVSSSDSL
+45 
-53 SFSLNSAEDGTSLQD
+53 
-68 LIDSELAIRISTA
+68 
-81 KQINTD
+81 
-87 TNVNLLDPDIDKD
+87 LL
-100 TNRQFIMNESEH
+100 
-112 TSMNFVNNND
+112 NFVNNND
-122 IVNTNTDNKI
+122 IVNTNTDKI
-132 NGSLTPTE
+132 NGSLTE
-140 NNEKC
+140 NRC
-145 SIVDIAK
+145 SIVDIARK
-152 KQTTEDVVHLDLLNG
+152 HDGDDVDLLNG
-167 TVDTD
+167 AVDETI
-172 TNKPQETSDLL
+172 NKSQESSDNLL
-183 IDISNNTDETPVAK
+183 IDINDTTK

-211 EETTIDTDNLNSPSV
+211 EETSTIDAEQHNLKIDP
-226 EITEL
+226 EL
-231 SDDCMSNNIPQP
+231 SECMSNKQ
-243 LIEEDKGDSDVAKSS
+243 LIEGDSNVSKSF
-258 SEAASSLIDAVIP
+258 SLNDPVIP

-276 LPPTSNDDFDTWTTV
+276 LPPASDDFDTWTTV
-291 AEATTEPTE
+291 AEATTEDVVETKPE
-300 ETATLVDTSPVI
+300 EVDTSPVI
-312 VEDLEIKKPEE
+312 VEDLEIKKSEDLE
-323 KAEEELVVIESVTST
+323 IKESEDLENQKSEDQELVVVESVTTT
-338 KKTESETKSSIFE
+338 KKTEFETKSSIIE
-351 AVSCTREIVIIEQTT
+351 AVSCTREIVIIEQTS
-366 TTTTNGP
+366 TTNGP
-373 QAVDQADA
+373 ISEETITDEADA
-381 SPVSVQHAVCNFVGS
+381 SSVSVQHVVCETVVGS
-396 NKSKDNTES
+396 NKSKDVTES
-405 SESVITEKTVKKK
+405 SESVITEKKTVKKK

-448 VVIHRPITNGYS
+448 VVIHKPITNGYS

-468 NSNKSLSPT
+468 NSNKSLSLSPT

-555 NSQKAR
+555 NSQK
-561 SLGDLRCLSE
+561 
-571 VPPKQSN
+571 
-578 HTGVSV
+578 
-584 KALAASYWSLVN
+584 
-596 HESST
+596 
-601 TSSPRN
+601 
-607 SMTLPSRTSS
+607 
-617 SSSSKSSFSK
+617 SSFSK

-642 DSSRAQKAFG
+642 DSSRAQKTFG
-652 GAGEPAATN
+652 GAGEPAASPT
-661 HNVVNPSCKSC
+661 VNPPCKSC

-685 RSVWHKNCFRCNEC
+685 RSVWHKNCFRCQEC

-731 ENDDEPASDKPDLGL
+731 ENEDEPASDKPDLGL

-756 RFQAFEKPAVENGH
+756 RFQAFEKPTTENGH
-770 DSQPSSINVKRS
+770 DSQPSSVNVKRS

-820 EDGKASVRKDG
+820 EDGKTAVRKDG
-831 VVRGTKA
+831 VVRSTKA

-847 MEDVKRTWESG
+847 MEDVKRSWESG
-858 QALRKEEWLE
+858 QAQTKEEWLE
-868 ERKLEKHSIRSR
+868 ERKREKHSIRSR

-894 QAVAESEGGKGVAGA
+894 QAVAESEGGKGSSGLS
-909 KKEVEGL
+909 KKEVESL
-916 RSDKARAVREKFE
+916 RSDKARTVREKFE
-929 RGEVLPSDDEDDET
+929 RGEVVHSDSDEESDK
-943 HKNKNNAEDMSV
+943 HKHNGTEDMSV

-977 TKQSTPVPQPVQH
+977 TKQSTPVPTPQPVQH
-990 QNSLDATRRA
+990 QNSLEATRRA
-1000 RDVYINKRQVS
+1000 RDVYISRGQVS

-1024 VTVETADV
+1024 VTVQTADV

-1042 KPPEKEKRSFRFTPP
+1042 KPPEKEKKSFRFTPP

-1064 ESPERE
+1064 ESPDRE

-1077 VRSEDANEEDEAVVK
+1077 VRSDDPVAEDEAVVK
-1092 RSMTTSK
+1092 RSQTTSK
-1099 MLSIFRQMEEAKET
+1099 MLSIFRQMEEAREP
-1113 VPDGPKP
+1113 VPEGLKP

-1130 KEEEE
+1130 KEDEDDEEE
-1135 SEEEEEESEEEESEE
+1135 EEEEEEESEEEEE
-1150 EESEEETNGIVRASD
+1150 EESEEEENNGIVRASD

-1233 SRPKVNRFVDPTQ
+1233 SRPKVNRFVDPAQ

-1325 WEAAIVNGSH
+1325 WEATIVNGSH

>member
-1 MNKKG
+1 M
-6 FVDEVMKGK
+6 
-15 GDTLSGRTEMAGVAQ
+15 
-30 NSVVSSESAGVVFEP
+30 
-45 DVSSSDSL
+45 
-53 SFSLNSAEDGTSLQD
+53 
-68 LIDSELAIRISTA
+68 
-81 KQINTD
+81 
-87 TNVNLLDPDIDKD
+87 LL
-100 TNRQFIMNESEH
+100 
-112 TSMNFVNNND
+112 NFVNNND
-122 IVNTNTDNKI
+122 IVNTNTDKI
-132 NGSLTPTE
+132 NGSLTE
-140 NNEKC
+140 NRC
-145 SIVDIAK
+145 SIVDIARK
-152 KQTTEDVVHLDLLNG
+152 HDGDDVDLLNG
-167 TVDTD
+167 AVDETI
-172 TNKPQETSDLL
+172 NKSQESSDNLL
-183 IDISNNTDETPVAK
+183 IDINDTTK

-211 EETTIDTDNLNSPSV
+211 EETSTIDAEQHNLKIDP
-226 EITEL
+226 EL
-231 SDDCMSNNIPQP
+231 SECMSNKQ
-243 LIEEDKGDSDVAKSS
+243 LIEGDSNVSKSF
-258 SEAASSLIDAVIP
+258 SLNDPVIP

-276 LPPTSNDDFDTWTTV
+276 LPPASDDFDTWTTV
-291 AEATTEPTE
+291 AEATTEDVVETKPE
-300 ETATLVDTSPVI
+300 EVDTSPVI
-312 VEDLEIKKPEE
+312 VEDLEIKKSEDLE
-323 KAEEELVVIESVTST
+323 IKESEDLENQKSEDQELVVVESVTTT
-338 KKTESETKSSIFE
+338 KKTEFETKSSIIE
-351 AVSCTREIVIIEQTT
+351 AVSCTREIVIIEQTS
-366 TTTTNGP
+366 TTNGP
-373 QAVDQADA
+373 ISEETITDEADA
-381 SPVSVQHAVCNFVGS
+381 SSVSVQHVVCETVVGS
-396 NKSKDNTES
+396 NKSKDVTES
-405 SESVITEKTVKKK
+405 SESVITEKKTVKKK

-448 VVIHRPITNGYS
+448 VVIHKPITNGYS

-468 NSNKSLSPT
+468 NSNKSLSLSPT

-555 NSQKAR
+555 NSQK
-561 SLGDLRCLSE
+561 
-571 VPPKQSN
+571 
-578 HTGVSV
+578 
-584 KALAASYWSLVN
+584 
-596 HESST
+596 
-601 TSSPRN
+601 
-607 SMTLPSRTSS
+607 
-617 SSSSKSSFSK
+617 SSFSK

-642 DSSRAQKAFG
+642 DSSRAQKTFG
-652 GAGEPAATN
+652 GAGEPAASPT
-661 HNVVNPSCKSC
+661 VNPPCKSC

-685 RSVWHKNCFRCNEC
+685 RSVWHKNCFRCQEC

-731 ENDDEPASDKPDLGL
+731 ENEDEPASDKPDLGL

-756 RFQAFEKPAVENGH
+756 RFQAFEKPTTENGH
-770 DSQPSSINVKRS
+770 DSQPSSVNVKRS

-820 EDGKASVRKDG
+820 EDEDG
-831 VVRGTKA
+831 VVRSTKA

-847 MEDVKRTWESG
+847 MEDVKRSWESG
-858 QALRKEEWLE
+858 QAQTKEEWLE
-868 ERKLEKHSIRSR
+868 ERKREKHSIRSR

-894 QAVAESEGGKGVAGA
+894 QAVAESEGGKGSSGLS
-909 KKEVEGL
+909 KKEVESL
-916 RSDKARAVREKFE
+916 RSDKARTVREKFE
-929 RGEVLPSDDEDDET
+929 RGEVVHSDSDEESDK
-943 HKNKNNAEDMSV
+943 HKHNGTEDMSV

-977 TKQSTPVPQPVQH
+977 TKQSTPVPTPQPVQH
-990 QNSLDATRRA
+990 QNSLEATRRA
-1000 RDVYINKRQVS
+1000 RD
-1011 TEDVVKSSDRVED
+1011 
-1024 VTVETADV
+1024 
-1032 SNKFKFFETY
+1032 
-1042 KPPEKEKRSFRFTPP
+1042 
-1057 REGQVKT
+1057 T
-1064 ESPERE
+1064 ESPDRE

-1077 VRSEDANEEDEAVVK
+1077 VRSDDPVAEDEAVVK
-1092 RSMTTSK
+1092 RSQTTSK
-1099 MLSIFRQMEEAKET
+1099 MLSIFRQMEEAREP
-1113 VPDGPKP
+1113 VPEGLKP

-1130 KEEEE
+1130 KEDEDDEEE
-1135 SEEEEEESEEEESEE
+1135 EEEEEEESEEEEE
-1150 EESEEETNGIVRASD
+1150 EESEEEENNGIVRASD

-1233 SRPKVNRFVDPTQ
+1233 SRPKVNRFVDPAQ

-1325 WEAAIVNGSH
+1325 WEATIVNGSH

>member
-1 MNKKG
+1 M
-6 FVDEVMKGK
+6 
-15 GDTLSGRTEMAGVAQ
+15 
-30 NSVVSSESAGVVFEP
+30 
-45 DVSSSDSL
+45 
-53 SFSLNSAEDGTSLQD
+53 
-68 LIDSELAIRISTA
+68 
-81 KQINTD
+81 
-87 TNVNLLDPDIDKD
+87 LL
-100 TNRQFIMNESEH
+100 
-112 TSMNFVNNND
+112 NFVNNND
-122 IVNTNTDNKI
+122 IVNTNTDKI
-132 NGSLTPTE
+132 NGSLTE
-140 NNEKC
+140 NRC
-145 SIVDIAK
+145 SIVDIARK
-152 KQTTEDVVHLDLLNG
+152 HDGDDVDLLNG
-167 TVDTD
+167 AVDETI
-172 TNKPQETSDLL
+172 NKSQESSDNLL
-183 IDISNNTDETPVAK
+183 IDINDTTK

-211 EETTIDTDNLNSPSV
+211 EETSTIDAEQHNLKIDP
-226 EITEL
+226 EL
-231 SDDCMSNNIPQP
+231 SECMSNKQ
-243 LIEEDKGDSDVAKSS
+243 LIEGDSNVSKSF
-258 SEAASSLIDAVIP
+258 SLNDPVIP

-276 LPPTSNDDFDTWTTV
+276 LPPASDDFDTWTTV
-291 AEATTEPTE
+291 AEATTEDVVETKPE
-300 ETATLVDTSPVI
+300 EVDTSPVI
-312 VEDLEIKKPEE
+312 VEDLEIKKSEDLE
-323 KAEEELVVIESVTST
+323 IKESEDLENQKSEDQELVVVESVTTT
-338 KKTESETKSSIFE
+338 KKTEFETKSSIIE
-351 AVSCTREIVIIEQTT
+351 AVSCTREIVIIEQTS
-366 TTTTNGP
+366 TTNGP
-373 QAVDQADA
+373 ISEETITDEADA
-381 SPVSVQHAVCNFVGS
+381 SSVSVQHVVCETVVGS
-396 NKSKDNTES
+396 NKSKDVTES
-405 SESVITEKTVKKK
+405 SESVITEKKTVKKK

-448 VVIHRPITNGYS
+448 VVIHKPITNGYS

-468 NSNKSLSPT
+468 NSNKSLSLSPT

-493 CVRDLKQTYCSE
+493 CVRD
-505 AAKTLSKVTKP
+505 
-516 CEEPVTAPVP
+516 
-526 IKELRRSFGDLHK
+526 LRRSFGDLHK

-555 NSQKAR
+555 NSQK
-561 SLGDLRCLSE
+561 
-571 VPPKQSN
+571 
-578 HTGVSV
+578 
-584 KALAASYWSLVN
+584 
-596 HESST
+596 
-601 TSSPRN
+601 
-607 SMTLPSRTSS
+607 
-617 SSSSKSSFSK
+617 SSFSK

-642 DSSRAQKAFG
+642 DSSRAQKTFG
-652 GAGEPAATN
+652 GAGEPAASPT
-661 HNVVNPSCKSC
+661 VNPPCKSC

-685 RSVWHKNCFRCNEC
+685 RSVWHKNCFRCQEC

-731 ENDDEPASDKPDLGL
+731 ENEDEPVVRRRPEMIIRENQPLELPPDVVRASDKPDLGL

-756 RFQAFEKPAVENGH
+756 RFQAFEKPTTENGH
-770 DSQPSSINVKRS
+770 DSQPSSVNVKRS

-820 EDGKASVRKDG
+820 EDGKTAVRKDG
-831 VVRGTKA
+831 VVRSTKA

-847 MEDVKRTWESG
+847 MEDVKRSWESG
-858 QALRKEEWLE
+858 QAQTKEEWLE
-868 ERKLEKHSIRSR
+868 ERKREKHSIRSR

-894 QAVAESEGGKGVAGA
+894 QAVAESEGGKGSSGLS
-909 KKEVEGL
+909 KKEVESL
-916 RSDKARAVREKFE
+916 RSDKARTVREKFE
-929 RGEVLPSDDEDDET
+929 RGEVVHSDSDEESDK
-943 HKNKNNAEDMSV
+943 HKHNGTEDMSV

-977 TKQSTPVPQPVQH
+977 TKQSTPVPTPQPVQH
-990 QNSLDATRRA
+990 QNSLEATRRA
-1000 RDVYINKRQVS
+1000 RDVYISRGQVS

-1024 VTVETADV
+1024 VTVQTADV

-1042 KPPEKEKRSFRFTPP
+1042 KPPEKEKKSFRFTPP

-1064 ESPERE
+1064 ESPDRE

-1077 VRSEDANEEDEAVVK
+1077 VRSDDPVAEDEAVVK
-1092 RSMTTSK
+1092 RSQTTSK
-1099 MLSIFRQMEEAKET
+1099 MLSIFRQMEEAREP
-1113 VPDGPKP
+1113 VPEGLKP

-1130 KEEEE
+1130 KEDEDDEEE
-1135 SEEEEEESEEEESEE
+1135 EEEEEEESEEEEE
-1150 EESEEETNGIVRASD
+1150 EESEEEENNGIVRASD

-1233 SRPKVNRFVDPTQ
+1233 SRPKVNRFVDPAQ

-1325 WEAAIVNGSH
+1325 WEATIVNGSH

>member
-1 MNKKG
+1 M
-6 FVDEVMKGK
+6 
-15 GDTLSGRTEMAGVAQ
+15 
-30 NSVVSSESAGVVFEP
+30 
-45 DVSSSDSL
+45 
-53 SFSLNSAEDGTSLQD
+53 
-68 LIDSELAIRISTA
+68 
-81 KQINTD
+81 
-87 TNVNLLDPDIDKD
+87 LL
-100 TNRQFIMNESEH
+100 
-112 TSMNFVNNND
+112 NFVNNND
-122 IVNTNTDNKI
+122 IVNTNTDKI
-132 NGSLTPTE
+132 NGSLTE
-140 NNEKC
+140 NRC
-145 SIVDIAK
+145 SIVDIARK
-152 KQTTEDVVHLDLLNG
+152 HDGDDVDLLNG
-167 TVDTD
+167 AVDETI
-172 TNKPQETSDLL
+172 NKSQESSDNLL
-183 IDISNNTDETPVAK
+183 IDINDTTK

-211 EETTIDTDNLNSPSV
+211 EETSTIDAEQHNLKIDP
-226 EITEL
+226 EL
-231 SDDCMSNNIPQP
+231 SECMSNKQ
-243 LIEEDKGDSDVAKSS
+243 LIEGDSNVSKSF
-258 SEAASSLIDAVIP
+258 SLNDPVIP

-276 LPPTSNDDFDTWTTV
+276 LPPASDDFDTWTTV
-291 AEATTEPTE
+291 AEATTEDVVETKPE
-300 ETATLVDTSPVI
+300 EVDTSPVI
-312 VEDLEIKKPEE
+312 VEDLEIKKSEDLE
-323 KAEEELVVIESVTST
+323 IKESEDLENQKSEDQELVVVESVTTT
-338 KKTESETKSSIFE
+338 KKTEFETKSSIIE
-351 AVSCTREIVIIEQTT
+351 AVSCTREIVIIEQTS
-366 TTTTNGP
+366 TTNGP
-373 QAVDQADA
+373 ISEETITDEADA
-381 SPVSVQHAVCNFVGS
+381 SSVSVQHVVCETVVGS
-396 NKSKDNTES
+396 NKSKDVTES
-405 SESVITEKTVKKK
+405 SESVITEKKTVKKK

-448 VVIHRPITNGYS
+448 VVIHKPITNGYS

-468 NSNKSLSPT
+468 NSNKSLSLSPT

-526 IKELRRSFGDLHK
+526 IKEL
-539 ACENAEL
+539 
-546 TTPEPPAIN
+546 
-555 NSQKAR
+555 
-561 SLGDLRCLSE
+561 
-571 VPPKQSN
+571 
-578 HTGVSV
+578 
-584 KALAASYWSLVN
+584 
-596 HESST
+596 
-601 TSSPRN
+601 
-607 SMTLPSRTSS
+607 
-617 SSSSKSSFSK
+617 KSSFSK

-642 DSSRAQKAFG
+642 DSSRAQKTFG
-652 GAGEPAATN
+652 GAGEPAASPT
-661 HNVVNPSCKSC
+661 VNPPCKSC

-685 RSVWHKNCFRCNEC
+685 RSVWHKNCFRCQEC

-731 ENDDEPASDKPDLGL
+731 ENEDEPASDKPDLGL

-756 RFQAFEKPAVENGH
+756 RFQAFEKPTTENGH
-770 DSQPSSINVKRS
+770 DSQPSSVNVKRS

-820 EDGKASVRKDG
+820 EDEDG
-831 VVRGTKA
+831 VVRSTKA

-847 MEDVKRTWESG
+847 MEDVKRSWESG
-858 QALRKEEWLE
+858 QAQTKEEWLE
-868 ERKLEKHSIRSR
+868 ERKREKHSIRSR

-894 QAVAESEGGKGVAGA
+894 QAVAESEGGKGSSGLS
-909 KKEVEGL
+909 KKEVESL
-916 RSDKARAVREKFE
+916 RSDKARTVREKFE
-929 RGEVLPSDDEDDET
+929 RGEVVHSDSDEESDK
-943 HKNKNNAEDMSV
+943 HKHNGTEDMSV

-977 TKQSTPVPQPVQH
+977 TKQSTPVPTPQPVQH
-990 QNSLDATRRA
+990 QNSLEATRRA
-1000 RDVYINKRQVS
+1000 RD
-1011 TEDVVKSSDRVED
+1011 
-1024 VTVETADV
+1024 
-1032 SNKFKFFETY
+1032 
-1042 KPPEKEKRSFRFTPP
+1042 
-1057 REGQVKT
+1057 T
-1064 ESPERE
+1064 ESPDRE

-1077 VRSEDANEEDEAVVK
+1077 VRSDDPVAEDEAVVK
-1092 RSMTTSK
+1092 RSQTTSK
-1099 MLSIFRQMEEAKET
+1099 MLSIFRQMEEAREP
-1113 VPDGPKP
+1113 VPEGLKP

-1130 KEEEE
+1130 KEDEDDEEE
-1135 SEEEEEESEEEESEE
+1135 EEEEEEESEEEEE
-1150 EESEEETNGIVRASD
+1150 EESEEEENNGIVRASD

-1233 SRPKVNRFVDPTQ
+1233 SRPKVNRFVDPAQ

-1325 WEAAIVNGSH
+1325 WEATIVNGSH

>member
-1 MNKKG
+1 M
-6 FVDEVMKGK
+6 
-15 GDTLSGRTEMAGVAQ
+15 
-30 NSVVSSESAGVVFEP
+30 
-45 DVSSSDSL
+45 
-53 SFSLNSAEDGTSLQD
+53 
-68 LIDSELAIRISTA
+68 
-81 KQINTD
+81 
-87 TNVNLLDPDIDKD
+87 LL
-100 TNRQFIMNESEH
+100 
-112 TSMNFVNNND
+112 NFVNNND
-122 IVNTNTDNKI
+122 IVNTNTDKI
-132 NGSLTPTE
+132 NGSLTE
-140 NNEKC
+140 NRC
-145 SIVDIAK
+145 SIVDIARK
-152 KQTTEDVVHLDLLNG
+152 HDGDDVDLLNG
-167 TVDTD
+167 AVDETI
-172 TNKPQETSDLL
+172 NKSQESSDNLL
-183 IDISNNTDETPVAK
+183 IDINDTTK

-211 EETTIDTDNLNSPSV
+211 EETSTIDAEQHNLKIDP
-226 EITEL
+226 EL
-231 SDDCMSNNIPQP
+231 SECMSNKQ
-243 LIEEDKGDSDVAKSS
+243 LIEGDSNVSKSF
-258 SEAASSLIDAVIP
+258 SLNDPVIP

-276 LPPTSNDDFDTWTTV
+276 LPPASDDFDTWTTV
-291 AEATTEPTE
+291 AEATTEDVVETKPE
-300 ETATLVDTSPVI
+300 EVDTSPVI
-312 VEDLEIKKPEE
+312 VEDLEIKKSEDLE
-323 KAEEELVVIESVTST
+323 IKESEDLENQKSEDQELVVVESVTTT
-338 KKTESETKSSIFE
+338 KKTEFETKSSIIE
-351 AVSCTREIVIIEQTT
+351 AVSCTREIVIIEQTS
-366 TTTTNGP
+366 TTNGP
-373 QAVDQADA
+373 ISEETITDEADA
-381 SPVSVQHAVCNFVGS
+381 SSVSVQHVVCETVVGS
-396 NKSKDNTES
+396 NKSKDVTES
-405 SESVITEKTVKKK
+405 SESVITEKKTVKKK

-448 VVIHRPITNGYS
+448 V
-460 TLPNYTKQ
+460 
-468 NSNKSLSPT
+468 
-477 SSPSITFV
+477 
-485 EEDDLSNV
+485 
-493 CVRDLKQTYCSE
+493 
-505 AAKTLSKVTKP
+505 
-516 CEEPVTAPVP
+516 
-526 IKELRRSFGDLHK
+526 RRSFGDLHK

-561 SLGDLRCLSE
+561 SLGDLRRLSE
-571 VPPKQSN
+571 VPAKLSI

-596 HESST
+596 HESSAPST
-601 TSSPRN
+601 RN
-607 SMTLPSRTSS
+607 SMTLPSRSSS

-642 DSSRAQKAFG
+642 DSSRAQKTFG
-652 GAGEPAATN
+652 GAGEPAASPT
-661 HNVVNPSCKSC
+661 VNPPCKSC

-685 RSVWHKNCFRCNEC
+685 RSVWHKNCFRCQEC

-731 ENDDEPASDKPDLGL
+731 ENEDEPVVRRRPEMIIRENQPLELPPDVVRASDKPDLGL

-756 RFQAFEKPAVENGH
+756 RFQAFEKPTTENGH
-770 DSQPSSINVKRS
+770 DSQPSSVNVKRS

-820 EDGKASVRKDG
+820 EDGKTAVRKDG
-831 VVRGTKA
+831 VVRSTKA

-847 MEDVKRTWESG
+847 MEDVKRSWESG
-858 QALRKEEWLE
+858 QAQTKEEWLE
-868 ERKLEKHSIRSR
+868 ERKREKHSIRSR

-894 QAVAESEGGKGVAGA
+894 QAVAESEGGKGSSGLS
-909 KKEVEGL
+909 KKEVESL
-916 RSDKARAVREKFE
+916 RSDKARTVREKFE
-929 RGEVLPSDDEDDET
+929 RGEVVHSDSDEESDK
-943 HKNKNNAEDMSV
+943 HKHNGTEDMSV

-977 TKQSTPVPQPVQH
+977 TKQSTPVPTPQPVQH
-990 QNSLDATRRA
+990 QNSLEATRRA
-1000 RDVYINKRQVS
+1000 RDVYISRGQVS

-1024 VTVETADV
+1024 VTVQTADV

-1042 KPPEKEKRSFRFTPP
+1042 KPPEKEKKSFRFTPP

-1064 ESPERE
+1064 ESPDRE

-1077 VRSEDANEEDEAVVK
+1077 VRSDDPVAEDEAVVK
-1092 RSMTTSK
+1092 RSQTTSK
-1099 MLSIFRQMEEAKET
+1099 MLSIFRQMEEAREP
-1113 VPDGPKP
+1113 VPEGLKP

-1130 KEEEE
+1130 KEDEDDEEE
-1135 SEEEEEESEEEESEE
+1135 EEEEEEESEEEEE
-1150 EESEEETNGIVRASD
+1150 EESEEEENNGIVRASD

-1233 SRPKVNRFVDPTQ
+1233 SRPKVNRFVDPAQ

-1325 WEAAIVNGSH
+1325 WEATIVNGSH

>member
-1 MNKKG
+1 M
-6 FVDEVMKGK
+6 
-15 GDTLSGRTEMAGVAQ
+15 
-30 NSVVSSESAGVVFEP
+30 
-45 DVSSSDSL
+45 
-53 SFSLNSAEDGTSLQD
+53 
-68 LIDSELAIRISTA
+68 
-81 KQINTD
+81 
-87 TNVNLLDPDIDKD
+87 LL
-100 TNRQFIMNESEH
+100 
-112 TSMNFVNNND
+112 NFVNNND
-122 IVNTNTDNKI
+122 IVNTNTDKI
-132 NGSLTPTE
+132 NGSLTE
-140 NNEKC
+140 NRC
-145 SIVDIAK
+145 SIVDIARK
-152 KQTTEDVVHLDLLNG
+152 HDGDDVDLLNG
-167 TVDTD
+167 AVDETI
-172 TNKPQETSDLL
+172 NKSQESSDNLL
-183 IDISNNTDETPVAK
+183 IDINDTTK

-211 EETTIDTDNLNSPSV
+211 EETSTIDAEQHNLKIDP
-226 EITEL
+226 EL
-231 SDDCMSNNIPQP
+231 SECMSNKQ
-243 LIEEDKGDSDVAKSS
+243 LIEGDSNVSKSF
-258 SEAASSLIDAVIP
+258 SLNDPVIP

-276 LPPTSNDDFDTWTTV
+276 LPPASDDFDTWTTV
-291 AEATTEPTE
+291 AEATTEDVVETKPE
-300 ETATLVDTSPVI
+300 EVDTSPVI
-312 VEDLEIKKPEE
+312 VEDLEIKKSEDLE
-323 KAEEELVVIESVTST
+323 IKESEDLENQKSEDQELVVVESVTTT
-338 KKTESETKSSIFE
+338 KKTEFETKSSIIE
-351 AVSCTREIVIIEQTT
+351 AVSCTREIVIIEQTS
-366 TTTTNGP
+366 TTNGP
-373 QAVDQADA
+373 ISEETITDEADA
-381 SPVSVQHAVCNFVGS
+381 SSVSVQHVVCETVVGS
-396 NKSKDNTES
+396 NKSKDVTES
-405 SESVITEKTVKKK
+405 SESVITEKKTVKKK

-448 VVIHRPITNGYS
+448 VVIHKPITNGYS

-468 NSNKSLSPT
+468 NSNKSLSLSPT

-555 NSQKAR
+555 NSQK
-561 SLGDLRCLSE
+561 
-571 VPPKQSN
+571 
-578 HTGVSV
+578 
-584 KALAASYWSLVN
+584 
-596 HESST
+596 
-601 TSSPRN
+601 
-607 SMTLPSRTSS
+607 
-617 SSSSKSSFSK
+617 SSFSK

-642 DSSRAQKAFG
+642 DSSRAQKTFG
-652 GAGEPAATN
+652 GAGEPAASPT
-661 HNVVNPSCKSC
+661 VNPPCKSC

-685 RSVWHKNCFRCNEC
+685 RSVWHKNCFRCQEC

-731 ENDDEPASDKPDLGL
+731 ENEDEPASDKPDLGL

-756 RFQAFEKPAVENGH
+756 RFQAFEKPTTENGH
-770 DSQPSSINVKRS
+770 DSQPSSVNVKRS

-820 EDGKASVRKDG
+820 EDEDG
-831 VVRGTKA
+831 VVRSTKA

-847 MEDVKRTWESG
+847 MEDVKRSWESG
-858 QALRKEEWLE
+858 QAQTKEEWLE
-868 ERKLEKHSIRSR
+868 ERKREKHSIRSR

-894 QAVAESEGGKGVAGA
+894 QAVAESEGGKGSSGLS
-909 KKEVEGL
+909 KKEVESL
-916 RSDKARAVREKFE
+916 RSDKARTVREKFE
-929 RGEVLPSDDEDDET
+929 RGEVVHSDSDEESDK
-943 HKNKNNAEDMSV
+943 HKHNGTEDMSV

-977 TKQSTPVPQPVQH
+977 TKQSTPVPTPQPVQH
-990 QNSLDATRRA
+990 QNSLEATRRA
-1000 RDVYINKRQVS
+1000 RDVYISRGQVS

-1024 VTVETADV
+1024 VTVQTADV

-1042 KPPEKEKRSFRFTPP
+1042 KPPEKEKKSFRFTPP

-1064 ESPERE
+1064 ESPDRE

-1077 VRSEDANEEDEAVVK
+1077 VRSDDPVAEDEAVVK
-1092 RSMTTSK
+1092 RSQTTSK
-1099 MLSIFRQMEEAKET
+1099 MLSIFRQMEEAREP
-1113 VPDGPKP
+1113 VPEGLKP

-1130 KEEEE
+1130 KEDEDDEEE
-1135 SEEEEEESEEEESEE
+1135 EEEEEEESEEEEE
-1150 EESEEETNGIVRASD
+1150 EESEEEENNGIVRASD

-1233 SRPKVNRFVDPTQ
+1233 SRPKVNRFVDPAQ

-1325 WEAAIVNGSH
+1325 WEATIVNGSH